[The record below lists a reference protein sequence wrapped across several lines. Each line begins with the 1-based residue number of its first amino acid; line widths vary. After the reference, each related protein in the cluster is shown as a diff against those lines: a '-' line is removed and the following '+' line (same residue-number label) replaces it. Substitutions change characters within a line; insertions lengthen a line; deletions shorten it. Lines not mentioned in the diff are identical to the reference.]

1 MEVKELEEKM
11 DLLSVE
17 FSHLIEKSQN
27 KEDKIRL
34 FKLFYETL
42 LTLNNLKIDQLKYD
56 KKVQKIIE

>member
-1 MEVKELEEKM
+1 MGIRELEEKM
-11 DLLSVE
+11 DFLSTE
-17 FSHLIEKSQN
+17 FCHLIEKSQH

-42 LTLNNLKIDQLKYD
+42 LTLNNLKINQLKYD